1 MIHEGVI
8 KIQLEE
14 HTIEFSL
21 LDLSAGEKSKDRSSY
36 SLTQTPCSV
45 QCELLTALT
54 K

>member
-1 MIHEGVI
+1 MSHEGVI

-21 LDLSAGEKSKDRSSY
+21 RDLSAVEESKDRSSY